1 MSKYVQKLFGAI
13 MDMSEGT
20 HVKGCGFD
28 FDVAPSLV
36 QIKCPLIYQRS
47 ESVG

>member
-1 MSKYVQKLFGAI
+1 

-20 HVKGCGFD
+20 HVKGCGFN

-36 QIKCPLIYQRS
+36 LTKCLIYQRS
-47 ESVG
+47 ECQKNAEVHKELG